1 MANKKIS
8 DLTSATSLT
17 ASDVFP
23 LVQASTTKKAA
34 LSLIK
39 EAVAPNVAE
48 ISIELPAS
56 WTADTGFSYQTF
68 TQSGVY
74 YNANQVCILQGA
86 YTTAAGRSN
95 FISAGIELYSASA
108 NTDTTRT
115 DFVFRCYGS
124 VPSEAITVKVVI
136 IG

>member
-8 DLTSATSLT
+8 DLTSATGLNP
-17 ASDVFP
+17 SDVFP

-39 EAVAPNVAE
+39 TAVAPDVTE
-48 ISIELPAS
+48 LSLELPAS
-56 WTADTGFSYQTF
+56 WTVDTGFSYQTF

-86 YTTAAGRSN
+86 YTTASGRTE
-95 FISAGIELYSASA
+95 FLSAGMELYSATSNA
-108 NTDTTRT
+108 DTSKT
-115 DFVFRCYGS
+115 DFVFRVYGTE
-124 VPSEAITVKVVI
+124 PATAITVKVVV

>member
-8 DLTSATSLT
+8 DLTSATGLN

-23 LVQASTTKKAA
+23 LVQSSTTKKAT

-39 EAVAPNVAE
+39 EAVAPNVAD
-48 ISIELPAS
+48 ISMELPAS
-56 WTADTGFSYQTF
+56 WTTDTGFSYQTF

-86 YTTAAGRSN
+86 YTTASGRTD
-95 FISAGIELYSASA
+95 FLATGIELYSASA
-108 NTDTTRT
+108 NVDTSKT
-115 DFVFRCYGS
+115 DFVFRVYGT
-124 VPSEAITVKVVI
+124 VPADALTVRVVVI
-136 IG
+136 G

>member
-8 DLTSATSLT
+8 DLTSATGLN

-23 LVQASTTKKAA
+23 LVQSSTTKKAT

-39 EAVAPNVAE
+39 EAVAPNVAD
-48 ISIELPAS
+48 ISMELPAS

-74 YNANQVCILQGA
+74 YNVNQVCILQGA
-86 YTTAAGRSN
+86 YTTASGRTDFLAAGL
-95 FISAGIELYSASA
+95 ELYSASA
-108 NTDTTRT
+108 NVDTSKT
-115 DFVFRCYGS
+115 DFVFRAYGTE
-124 VPSEAITVKVVI
+124 PSDPITVRVVVI
-136 IG
+136 G